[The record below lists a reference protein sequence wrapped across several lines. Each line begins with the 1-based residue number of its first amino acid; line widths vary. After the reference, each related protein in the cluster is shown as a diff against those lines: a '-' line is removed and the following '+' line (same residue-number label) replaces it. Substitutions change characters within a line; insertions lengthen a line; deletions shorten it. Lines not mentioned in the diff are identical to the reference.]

1 MCDGGWG
8 VQEGVVWGG
17 TREDWGDVD
26 DWVVNQLAVMHTKV
40 RWCAWQW
47 HSFVSCISCT
57 QTLSPQTRFSS
68 DLKKLKEQFLI
79 YADCYAA
86 VVPHLCVPK
95 SPVFGLF
102 SHEKW
107 TWDAV
112 INYLCMWY
120 AHECKTGT

>member
-1 MCDGGWG
+1 MGG
-8 VQEGVVWGG
+8 GG
-17 TREDWGDVD
+17 SRREWFWGDAD
-26 DWVVNQLAVMHTKV
+26 DGVLVNQLAVMHTKV